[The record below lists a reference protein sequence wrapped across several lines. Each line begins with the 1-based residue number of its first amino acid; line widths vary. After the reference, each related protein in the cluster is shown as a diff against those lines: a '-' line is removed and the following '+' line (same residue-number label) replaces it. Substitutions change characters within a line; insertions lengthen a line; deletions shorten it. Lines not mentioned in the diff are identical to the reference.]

1 MVTCEKEKIKS
12 VACGGDTGNIHPS
25 VSWQNSV
32 EKQHSLKRFS
42 GVQVVL
48 NGLYEMHSTM
58 KDRFCMKYSATN
70 VKGVVAHYLFQQTGT
85 MTRQ

>member
-32 EKQHSLKRFS
+32 EKQHSL
-42 GVQVVL
+42 
-48 NGLYEMHSTM
+48 
-58 KDRFCMKYSATN
+58 
-70 VKGVVAHYLFQQTGT
+70 
-85 MTRQ
+85 